1 MLMEDETKWYE
12 KEYIPLIC
20 FASVVFIPVGA
31 VLLWKFGKQSTKVKS
46 FVAAVSLVPF
56 AAFSFLVYKNFS
68 PKPEPAVKTVV
79 ELPEKKPS
87 SKSENKKEES
97 KTESKKSEK
106 TEKTEKDKPKVVY
119 ITKNGKKYH
128 YSKSC
133 GKGSYKAVS
142 LSEAVKK
149 GYKPCKRCA
158 K

>member
-1 MLMEDETKWYE
+1 MEDETKWYE

-31 VLLWKFGKQSTKVKS
+31 VLLWKFGKQSNKVKS
-46 FVAAVSLVPF
+46 FVVAVSLVSF
-56 AAFSFLVYKNFS
+56 AAFSFLVYENFS
-68 PKPEPAVKTVV
+68 PKSEPAVKTVV
-79 ELPEKKPS
+79 ETPDKKPS
-87 SKSENKKEES
+87 SKSESKKEES
-97 KTESKKSEK
+97 KTESKKS
-106 TEKTEKDKPKVVY
+106 EKTEKDKPKVVY

-133 GKGSYKAVS
+133 GKGNYKAVS

-149 GYKPCKRCA
+149 GYEPCKRCA

>member
-1 MLMEDETKWYE
+1 MEDETKWYE

>member
-46 FVAAVSLVPF
+46 FVAAVSLVSF
-56 AAFSFLVYKNFS
+56 AAISFLVYKNFS
-68 PKPEPAVKTVV
+68 FRPEPAVKTVV
-79 ELPEKKPS
+79 EIPEKKPS
-87 SKSENKKEES
+87 SKSEGKKEES
-97 KTESKKSEK
+97 KTESKKS
-106 TEKTEKDKPKVVY
+106 EKTEKDKPKVVY

-133 GKGSYKAVS
+133 GKGNYKAVS

-149 GYKPCKRCA
+149 GYEPCKRCA

>member
-1 MLMEDETKWYE
+1 MEDETKWYE

-46 FVAAVSLVPF
+46 FVAAVSLVSF

-68 PKPEPAVKTVV
+68 LKPKPAVKTVV
-79 ELPEKKPS
+79 EVPQKKPS
-87 SKSENKKEES
+87 SKSESNKEES
-97 KTESKKSEK
+97 KTENKKV
-106 TEKTEKDKPKVVY
+106 EKTEKDKPKVVY

-133 GKGSYKAVS
+133 GKGNYKAVS

-149 GYKPCKRCA
+149 GYEPCKRCA

>member
-1 MLMEDETKWYE
+1 MEDETKWYE

-46 FVAAVSLVPF
+46 FVAAVSLVSF
-56 AAFSFLVYKNFS
+56 AAFSFLVYENFS
-68 PKPEPAVKTVV
+68 PKSEPAVKTVV
-79 ELPEKKPS
+79 ETPDKKPS
-87 SKSENKKEES
+87 SKSESKKEES
-97 KTESKKSEK
+97 KTESKKS
-106 TEKTEKDKPKVVY
+106 EKTEKDKPKVVY

-133 GKGSYKAVS
+133 GKGNYKAVS

-149 GYKPCKRCA
+149 GYESCKRCA

>member
-12 KEYIPLIC
+12 KEYISLIC

-46 FVAAVSLVPF
+46 FVAAVSLVSF
-56 AAFSFLVYKNFS
+56 AAISFLVYKSFS
-68 PKPEPAVKTVV
+68 PRPLEPAVKTVV
-79 ELPEKKPS
+79 EVPEKKPS
-87 SKSENKKEES
+87 SKSESKKEES
-97 KTESKKSEK
+97 KTESKKS
-106 TEKTEKDKPKVVY
+106 EKTEKDKPKVVY

-133 GKGSYKAVS
+133 GKGNYKAVS

-149 GYKPCKRCA
+149 GYGPCKRCA

>member
-1 MLMEDETKWYE
+1 MGDETKWYE
-12 KEYIPLIC
+12 KDYVALIC
-20 FASVVFIPVGA
+20 FASVIFIPVGA

-46 FVAAVSLVPF
+46 FVVVVSFVSF
-56 AAFSFLVYKNFS
+56 AAFSFLVYKNFL

-79 ELPEKKPS
+79 ELPEKKSS
-87 SKSENKKEES
+87 SKSEIKKEES
-97 KTESKKSEK
+97 KKSQK
-106 TEKTEKDKPKVVY
+106 TEKTDKDKPKVVY

-133 GKGSYKAVS
+133 GKGNYKAVS

-149 GYKPCKRCA
+149 GYEPCKRCA

>member
-1 MLMEDETKWYE
+1 MEDETKWYE

-31 VLLWKFGKQSTKVKS
+31 VLLWKFGKQSTKFKS
-46 FVAAVSLVPF
+46 FVAAISLVSF
-56 AAFSFLVYKNFS
+56 AVFSFLVYENFS

-79 ELPEKKPS
+79 ELPEAKPS
-87 SKSENKKEES
+87 LNNESRKEES
-97 KTESKKSEK
+97 
-106 TEKTEKDKPKVVY
+106 KTEKDKPKVVY
-119 ITKNGKKYH
+119 ITKSGKKYH

-133 GKGSYKAVS
+133 GKRNYKAVS

-149 GYKPCKRCA
+149 GYEPCKKCA

>member
-1 MLMEDETKWYE
+1 MEDETKWYE

-31 VLLWKFGKQSTKVKS
+31 VLLWKFGKQSTKFKS
-46 FVAAVSLVPF
+46 FVAAISLVSF
-56 AAFSFLVYKNFS
+56 AVFSFLVYENFS

-79 ELPEKKPS
+79 ELPEAKPS
-87 SKSENKKEES
+87 LKNESKKEES
-97 KTESKKSEK
+97 KTESKKA
-106 TEKTEKDKPKVVY
+106 EKTEKDKPKVVY
-119 ITKNGKKYH
+119 ITKSGKKYH

-133 GKGSYKAVS
+133 GKRNYKAVS

-149 GYKPCKRCA
+149 GYEPCKKCA

>member
-1 MLMEDETKWYE
+1 MEDETKWYE
-12 KEYIPLIC
+12 KEYILLIC

-31 VLLWKFGKQSTKVKS
+31 VLLWKFGKQSTKFKF
-46 FVAAVSLVPF
+46 FVAAVSLVSF

-79 ELPEKKPS
+79 EAPQKKPS
-87 SKSENKKEES
+87 SKSESKKEES
-97 KTESKKSEK
+97 KTESKKS
-106 TEKTEKDKPKVVY
+106 EKTEKDKPKVVY

-133 GKGSYKAVS
+133 GKGNYKAVS

-149 GYKPCKRCA
+149 GYEPCKRCA

>member
-1 MLMEDETKWYE
+1 MEDETKWYE
-12 KEYIPLIC
+12 KEYILLIC

-31 VLLWKFGKQSTKVKS
+31 VLLWKFGKQSTEFKS
-46 FVAAVSLVPF
+46 FVAAVSLVSF

-79 ELPEKKPS
+79 EAPQKKPS
-87 SKSENKKEES
+87 SKSESKKEES
-97 KTESKKSEK
+97 KTESKKS
-106 TEKTEKDKPKVVY
+106 EKTEKDKPKVVY

-133 GKGSYKAVS
+133 GKGNYKAVS

-149 GYKPCKRCA
+149 GYEPCKRCA

>member
-1 MLMEDETKWYE
+1 MEDETKWYE
-12 KEYIPLIC
+12 KEYVPLIC